1 MMVQHL
7 LLVIKMIRRIIK
19 RWEMWV
25 EQRMPS
31 YECQLCCPMK
41 PCKWKMCACEASPPT
56 SSHEVN
62 LSHVSLVLLG
72 KDSDNEHLGSIMLT
86 SIRNQMLDI
95 LPLCSEEKICTVSIN
110 AFLHTWLF
118 AMNLFLFFFKKNL
131 SLLTLEDLNH
141 LQWKRRKPSKL
152 ASVKCLCL
160 QCQKCYSV
168 SCEVELAWSL
178 WL

>member
-7 LLVIKMIRRIIK
+7 LLVIKMIRRILE

-25 EQRMPS
+25 EQRMSS

-62 LSHVSLVLLG
+62 LSRVFLVLLG

-95 LPLCSEEKICTVSIN
+95 SPLCSEEKICTVSIN

-118 AMNLFLFFFKKNL
+118 AMNLFFL
-131 SLLTLEDLNH
+131 SLSTQPLALEDLNH
-141 LQWKRRKPSKL
+141 FQWKRRKPSKL
-152 ASVKCLCL
+152 VSVICLGL